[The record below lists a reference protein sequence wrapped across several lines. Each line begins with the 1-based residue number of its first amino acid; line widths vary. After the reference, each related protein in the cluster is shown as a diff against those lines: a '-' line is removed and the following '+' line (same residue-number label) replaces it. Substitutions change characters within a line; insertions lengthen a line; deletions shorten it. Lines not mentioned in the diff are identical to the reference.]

1 MRASTEGAA
10 MLERISFHKFPL
22 AGIDAMAAGTA
33 RTFPRHT
40 HDQYGIGVMDTGG
53 HASLSDRKQVEA
65 GPGTLI
71 FVNPGEV
78 HDGRAIGGRF
88 RAWRMLY
95 VDCAVLQASIADI
108 AEGGCKSMWFSSA
121 VFADE
126 YMRRLFDHLFAHA
139 SPEPGSNS
147 SISCESAL
155 LRLIARAAVNSTAPP
170 ATATSP
176 KSFVQRAR
184 EWIDDDPAA
193 PLTLAILA
201 REAGLSRYQLLR
213 GFARQFGL
221 TPHAYILQRRLA
233 FARRLIRAGEPLALA
248 AARAGF
254 CDQSHLNR
262 LFVRQFGVTP
272 KRYAARRA

>member
-1 MRASTEGAA
+1 MP
-10 MLERISFHKFPL
+10 ERISFHKFPL
-22 AGIDAMAAGTA
+22 AGIDAMVAGSA

-95 VDCAVLQASIADI
+95 VDCAVLQATIADI
-108 AEGGCKSMWFSSA
+108 AEGGRKSMWFSSA
-121 VFADE
+121 VFVDE

-139 SPEPGSNS
+139 SPEAHCNS

-170 ATATSP
+170 ATAAS
-176 KSFVQRAR
+176 SNSSVHRAR
-184 EWIDDDPAA
+184 EWIDDDPTA

-201 REAGLSRYQLLR
+201 REAGLSRFQLLR

-233 FARRLIRAGEPLALA
+233 LARRLIRAGEPLALA
-248 AARAGF
+248 AARSGF

-272 KRYAARRA
+272 KRYAARRT